1 MTVITNVEN
10 LLHGG
15 RCLVGYDDQCEYVA
29 GWPEVARE
37 SIRAINHLTGHGP
50 IPAPTVHRVLGKL
63 RGVGHLLPQALA
75 QMTRGLQKSLEV
87 YRVYDARDPAD
98 SVLEAT
104 LLLNQ
109 ALRKAAELGELLEA
123 AQGAISAQ
131 GYHDEDEGDPT
142 LYDEEDD
149 PR

>member
-1 MTVITNVEN
+1 MTALTNVEN

-15 RCLVGYDDQCEYVA
+15 RCLVGYDDQGEYVA
-29 GWPEVARE
+29 DWPEVARE

-50 IPAPTVHRVLGKL
+50 IPAPTVYRVLGELK
-63 RGVGHLLPQALA
+63 GVGHLLPQALA
-75 QMTRGLQKSLEV
+75 QTMRGLQKSLEV

-109 ALRKAAELGELLEA
+109 ALRKAGELGELLEA
-123 AQGAISAQ
+123 AQAAISEQ
-131 GYHDEDEGDPT
+131 GYHDEDDGDPT
-142 LYDEEDD
+142 LFDEEDD
-149 PR
+149 SR

>member
-1 MTVITNVEN
+1 MTTTIHVKN
-10 LLHGG
+10 LLHDG
-15 RCLVGYDDQCEYVA
+15 RCLVGYDDHGEYVA
-29 GWPEVARE
+29 SWPEVARE
-37 SIRAINHLTGHGP
+37 SIRAINHLTDHGP
-50 IPAPTVHRVLGKL
+50 IPAPTVYRVLGELK
-63 RGVGHLLPQALA
+63 GVGHLLPQALA
-75 QMTRGLQKSLEV
+75 QMTQGLQKSLEV

-123 AQGAISAQ
+123 AQAAISEQ
-131 GYHDEDEGDPT
+131 GYHAEDEGDPT
-142 LYDEEDD
+142 LFDDEDD

>member
-1 MTVITNVEN
+1 MTVTTNVEN
-10 LLHGG
+10 LLHDG
-15 RCLVGYDDQCEYVA
+15 RCLVGYDDHGEYVA
-29 GWPEVARE
+29 SWPEVARE
-37 SIRAINHLTGHGP
+37 SVRAINHLTDRGP
-50 IPAPTVHRVLGKL
+50 IPAPTVYRVLGALK
-63 RGVGHLLPQALA
+63 GVGHLLPQALA
-75 QMTRGLQKSLEV
+75 QMTQGLQESLEV

-109 ALRKAAELGELLEA
+109 AIRKAAELGELLEA
-123 AQGAISAQ
+123 AQAAISEQ

-142 LYDEEDD
+142 LFGDEDD

>member
-1 MTVITNVEN
+1 MTVIANVEN
-10 LLHGG
+10 LLRGG
-15 RCLVGYDDQCEYVA
+15 RCLVGYDDQGQYVA

-50 IPAPTVHRVLGKL
+50 IPAPTLYRVLGELK
-63 RGVGHLLPQALA
+63 GVGHLLPQALA

-123 AQGAISAQ
+123 AQAAISEQ

-142 LYDEEDD
+142 LFDGEDD

>member
-15 RCLVGYDDQCEYVA
+15 RRLVGYTHEGEYVA
-29 GWPEVARE
+29 SWPEVARE

-50 IPAPTVHRVLGKL
+50 IPAPTVYRVLGELK
-63 RGVGHLLPQALA
+63 GVGHLLPQALA
-75 QMTRGLQKSLEV
+75 QTMRGLQKSLEV

-109 ALRKAAELGELLEA
+109 ALRKAGELGELLEA
-123 AQGAISAQ
+123 AQAAISEQ
-131 GYHDEDEGDPT
+131 GYHDEDDGDPT
-142 LYDEEDD
+142 LFDEEDD
-149 PR
+149 SR

>member
-1 MTVITNVEN
+1 MTTTIHLKN
-10 LLHGG
+10 LIHDG
-15 RCLVGYDDQCEYVA
+15 RCLVGYDDHGEYVA
-29 GWPEVARE
+29 SWPEVARE
-37 SIRAINHLTGHGP
+37 SIRAINHLTDHGP
-50 IPAPTVHRVLGKL
+50 IPAPTVYRVLGELK
-63 RGVGHLLPQALA
+63 GVGHLLPQALA
-75 QMTRGLQKSLEV
+75 QMTQGLQKSLEV

-123 AQGAISAQ
+123 AQAAISEQ
-131 GYHDEDEGDPT
+131 GYHDDEGDPT
-142 LYDEEDD
+142 LFDDEDD

>member
-1 MTVITNVEN
+1 MTTTIHLKN
-10 LLHGG
+10 LIHDG
-15 RCLVGYDDQCEYVA
+15 RCLVGYDDQGEYVA

-37 SIRAINHLTGHGP
+37 AIRAITHLSDHGP
-50 IPAPTVHRVLGKL
+50 IPAPTVYRVLGELK
-63 RGVGHLLPQALA
+63 GVGHLLPQALA
-75 QMTRGLQKSLEV
+75 QMTQGLQKSLEV

-109 ALRKAAELGELLEA
+109 ALWKAAELGELLEA
-123 AQGAISAQ
+123 AQAAISEQ
-131 GYHDEDEGDPT
+131 GYHDDEGDPT
-142 LYDEEDD
+142 LFDGEDD

>member
-1 MTVITNVEN
+1 MTTTIHVKN
-10 LLHGG
+10 LLHDG
-15 RCLVGYDDQCEYVA
+15 RCLVGYDDHGEYVA
-29 GWPEVARE
+29 SWPEVARE
-37 SIRAINHLTGHGP
+37 SIRAINHLTDHGP
-50 IPAPTVHRVLGKL
+50 IPAPTVYRVLGELK
-63 RGVGHLLPQALA
+63 GVGHLLPQALA

-87 YRVYDARDPAD
+87 YWVYDARDPAD

-123 AQGAISAQ
+123 AQAAISEQ
-131 GYHDEDEGDPT
+131 GYHDEDDGDPT
-142 LYDEEDD
+142 LFDDEDD

>member
-1 MTVITNVEN
+1 M
-10 LLHGG
+10 
-15 RCLVGYDDQCEYVA
+15 A
-29 GWPEVARE
+29 GWPEVACE

-50 IPAPTVHRVLGKL
+50 IPAPTVYRVLGEL

-98 SVLEAT
+98 SVLDAT

-109 ALRKAAELGELLEA
+109 ALRKAGELGELLEA
-123 AQGAISAQ
+123 AQAAISEQ

-142 LYDEEDD
+142 LFDDEDD

>member
-10 LLHGG
+10 LVHGG
-15 RCLVGYDDQCEYVA
+15 RCLVGHYDQGEYVA
-29 GWPEVARE
+29 GWPEVACE
-37 SIRAINHLTGHGP
+37 SIRAINHLTDHGP
-50 IPAPTVHRVLGKL
+50 IPAPTLYRVLGELK
-63 RGVGHLLPQALA
+63 GVGHFLPQALA
-75 QMTRGLQKSLEV
+75 QMTRGLQESLGL
-87 YRVYDARDPAD
+87 YRVYDARAPAD

-123 AQGAISAQ
+123 AQAAISEQ
-131 GYHDEDEGDPT
+131 GYHDEDDGDLT
-142 LYDEEDD
+142 LFDGEDD

>member
-1 MTVITNVEN
+1 MPVITNVEN

-15 RCLVGYDDQCEYVA
+15 RCLIGYHDVREYVA

-37 SIRAINHLTGHGP
+37 SIRAINHLTHHGP
-50 IPAPTVHRVLGKL
+50 IPAPTLYRVLGELK
-63 RGVGHLLPQALA
+63 GVGHLLPQALA

-123 AQGAISAQ
+123 AQAAISEQ

-142 LYDEEDD
+142 LFDDEDD

>member
-15 RCLVGYDDQCEYVA
+15 RCLVGYYDQGEYVA

-50 IPAPTVHRVLGKL
+50 IPAPTLYRVLGELK
-63 RGVGHLLPQALA
+63 GVGHLLPQALA
-75 QMTRGLQKSLEV
+75 QMTQGLQKSLEV

-109 ALRKAAELGELLEA
+109 ALRKAAEFGELLEA
-123 AQGAISAQ
+123 AQAAISEQ
-131 GYHDEDEGDPT
+131 GYHDEDDGDPT
-142 LYDEEDD
+142 LFDEEDD
-149 PR
+149 SR

>member
-1 MTVITNVEN
+1 MTTTIHLKN
-10 LLHGG
+10 LIHDG
-15 RCLVGYDDQCEYVA
+15 RCLVGYDDQGEYVA
-29 GWPEVARE
+29 SWPEVAHE
-37 SIRAINHLTGHGP
+37 SIRAINHLTDHGP
-50 IPAPTVHRVLGKL
+50 IPAPTVYRVLGELKD
-63 RGVGHLLPQALA
+63 VGHLLPQALA
-75 QMTRGLQKSLEV
+75 QMTQGLQKSLEL
-87 YRVYDARDPAD
+87 YRVYDARDPVD

-123 AQGAISAQ
+123 AQAAISEQ

-142 LYDEEDD
+142 LFDGEDD